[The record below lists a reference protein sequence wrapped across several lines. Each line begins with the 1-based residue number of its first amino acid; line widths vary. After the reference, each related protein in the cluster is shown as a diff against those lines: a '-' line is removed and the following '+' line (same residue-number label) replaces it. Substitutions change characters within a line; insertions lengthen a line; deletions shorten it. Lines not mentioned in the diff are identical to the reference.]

1 MTGLRDRL
9 AGLAEA
15 LRPHLAV
22 LLPRAALR
30 GDAGL
35 ALRNVLRHRR
45 RSAFAAGAVAFGVV
59 AIVLSEAFVAWIMWA
74 MRETTIRSHYGH
86 VQVARK
92 GYADSGVAEPFAF
105 LIDERAPLRKE
116 IEGVPYVRTLAP
128 RISFSGLL
136 SHGDATVSFVG
147 EGVSP
152 EREAAIETSLRLP
165 RAAINIVAG
174 EGLSPDEPNGF
185 VLGEGLAAS
194 LGVKV
199 GDNVVLLA
207 NTATGGINAI
217 EGRVRGL
224 FSTISKAFDDSALR
238 LHRSAAHTLLRTS
251 GDHRLVLLLDRTEY
265 TTRAAADLERR
276 FADRNLEF
284 TPWYALADFYNKT
297 AELFD
302 RQTAVVQLII
312 GLIIVLSITN
322 TMMMS
327 VVERTGEIGTAM
339 ALGVTRARV
348 LVQFVIEGVILG
360 IVGGAIGLVIGVGL
374 AHLISAVGIPMPPP
388 PGQSWGYRGEML
400 VTGASLANAFVL
412 ALATAFLASLYP
424 AWKASRLLIVDALR
438 FNR

>member
-1 MTGLRDRL
+1 MTRVWNVLSEAAERMMPFL
-9 AGLAEA
+9 AT
-15 LRPHLAV
+15 
-22 LLPRAALR
+22 LLPRAAVR
-30 GDAGL
+30 GDAAM

-45 RSAFAAGAVAFGVV
+45 RSAFAAGAVAFGVI
-59 AIVLSEAFVAWIMWA
+59 AIVLSNAFVAWIMWA

-86 VQVARK
+86 VQVSRQ
-92 GYADSGVAEPFAF
+92 GYGDSGVAEPYSF
-105 LIDERAPLRKE
+105 LLDEHAPVRKE
-116 IEGVPYVRTLAP
+116 LESLPYVRVVAP
-128 RISFSGLL
+128 RVSFSGLL
-136 SHGDATVSFVG
+136 SHGDSTVSFVG
-147 EGVSP
+147 EGVDP
-152 EREAAIETSLRLP
+152 EREAALESSLRLP

-174 EGLSPDEPNGF
+174 EGLSPSEPMGF

-199 GDNVVLLA
+199 GDKVVLLA

-238 LHRSAAHTLLRTS
+238 LHRAAAHSLLRTT
-251 GDHRLVLLLDRTEY
+251 GDHRLVLLLDRTDN
-265 TTRAAADLERR
+265 TARATADLETR
-276 FADRNLEF
+276 FADRRLEF
-284 TPWYALADFYNKT
+284 TPWYVLADFYNKT
-297 AELFD
+297 AELFGK
-302 RQTAVVQLII
+302 QTAIVQLII

-327 VVERTGEIGTAM
+327 VVERTGEIGTSM

-360 IVGGAIGLVIGVGL
+360 IAGGAIGLVIGVGL
-374 AHLISAVGIPMPPP
+374 TELISAVGIPMPPP

-400 VTGASLANAFVL
+400 VTASSLANAFLL

>member
-1 MTGLRDRL
+1 MTRNWNRL
-9 AGLAEA
+9 SELAEQIKQ
-15 LRPHLAV
+15 
-22 LLPRAALR
+22 LLSQVVPRAAMR

-45 RSAFAAGAVAFGVV
+45 RSALAVGAVAFGVI
-59 AIVLSEAFVAWIMWA
+59 AIVLSNAFIAWIMWA

-86 VQVARK
+86 VQVSRK
-92 GYADSGVAEPFAF
+92 GYADSGVAEPFRF
-105 LIDERAPLRKE
+105 LLDERAPVRKE
-116 IEGVPYVRTLAP
+116 LENLPYVRVVAP
-128 RISFSGLL
+128 RVSFSGLL
-136 SHGDATVSFVG
+136 SHGDSTVSFVG
-147 EGVSP
+147 EGVDA
-152 EREAAIETSLRLP
+152 EREAAIEASLRLP
-165 RAAINIVAG
+165 RAAINIVDG
-174 EGLSPDEPNGF
+174 DGLSPDDPLGF

-199 GDNVVLLA
+199 GDKVVLLA

-224 FSTISKAFDDSALR
+224 FSTISKAYDDSSLR
-238 LHRSAAHTLLRTS
+238 LHRSAAHTLLRTT
-251 GDHRLVLLLDRTEY
+251 GDHRLVLLIDRTDG
-265 TTRAAADLERR
+265 TTRATADLEAR

-297 AELFD
+297 AELFS
-302 RQTAVVQLII
+302 RQTSVVQLII

-327 VVERTGEIGTAM
+327 VVERTGEIGTSM

-374 AHLISAVGIPMPPP
+374 TELISAIGIPMPPP

-400 VTGASLANAFVL
+400 VTGGSLANAFVL